1 MVVRGDLTMSLKDL
15 VLRYFFSKNAKNI
28 FKIFL
33 GNSVFKARKN
43 GNENSSFQTI
53 ISVMPYYRAF
63 VSVEVYFLSLEG
75 LKYLNINFFA

>member
-1 MVVRGDLTMSLKDL
+1 MSLKDL

>member
-1 MVVRGDLTMSLKDL
+1 MSLKDL

-33 GNSVFKARKN
+33 GNSVLKARKN

>member
-43 GNENSSFQTI
+43 GNSSFQTI

>member
-15 VLRYFFSKNAKNI
+15 VLRYFFNKNDKNI

-43 GNENSSFQTI
+43 GNENFTFQYKN
-53 ISVMPYYRAF
+53 VDMP
-63 VSVEVYFLSLEG
+63 
-75 LKYLNINFFA
+75 